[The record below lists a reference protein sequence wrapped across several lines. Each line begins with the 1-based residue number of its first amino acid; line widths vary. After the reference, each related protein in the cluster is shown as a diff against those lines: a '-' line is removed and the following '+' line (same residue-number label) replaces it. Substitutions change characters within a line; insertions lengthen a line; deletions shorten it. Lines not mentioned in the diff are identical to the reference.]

1 MKYGNCNFNTLFFFS
16 SCADIISHVAVEI
29 TRKNQLI
36 NLFNSIPSN
45 LGTKTMKKQWT
56 NIKPIT
62 FIRQKKEKNKSVFW
76 FVLSV
81 ICVIIQNGEWCTM
94 KKPSSFVLR
103 SGFQN
108 FHSTANKCIVQSC
121 FAGCKRRLSSARK
134 INSGDWQAHY
144 LCLSAGCCLTSMKTT
159 DGNASLIS
167 QLVAVLSFVIRL
179 SRSCKEMQKKRKC
192 LKLSQWHANGQP
204 EALAQL
210 RPSCVLF
217 TGRPKKPKE
226 TYCPGCFAFSVPK
239 KQTKKQ
245 YKINESY

>member
-1 MKYGNCNFNTLFFFS
+1 
-16 SCADIISHVAVEI
+16 
-29 TRKNQLI
+29 
-36 NLFNSIPSN
+36 
-45 LGTKTMKKQWT
+45 
-56 NIKPIT
+56 
-62 FIRQKKEKNKSVFW
+62 
-76 FVLSV
+76 
-81 ICVIIQNGEWCTM
+81 M

-108 FHSTANKCIVQSC
+108 FPTANKCIVQSC

-179 SRSCKEMQKKRKC
+179 SRSCKEMQKKESASNCPSDMLTDNRK
-192 LKLSQWHANGQP
+192 LWHSSGPRVFYSLEDPRN
-204 EALAQL
+204 
-210 RPSCVLF
+210 
-217 TGRPKKPKE
+217 PKK
-226 TYCPGCFAFSVPK
+226 CIVQAASLFCSK
-239 KQTKKQ
+239 KNTKKQ